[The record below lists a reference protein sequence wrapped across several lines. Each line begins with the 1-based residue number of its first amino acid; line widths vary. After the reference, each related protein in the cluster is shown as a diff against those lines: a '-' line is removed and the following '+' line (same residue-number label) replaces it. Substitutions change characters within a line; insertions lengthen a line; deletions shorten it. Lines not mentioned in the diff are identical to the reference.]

1 MGAIL
6 LSNFERSLVTYKV
19 LHIYSTAFDDSPFLS
34 QLTLEKVRHLICKAC
49 TVALESS
56 CEKGGKSVMR
66 DSRRVLV
73 KVVGFYFLH

>member
-1 MGAIL
+1 MTSRHTHDID
-6 LSNFERSLVTYKV
+6 ECDRYRV
-19 LHIYSTAFDDSPFLS
+19 LHIYSPAFDDSPFLS